1 MSRSLNKVTLIGNLG
16 NDPEVRS
23 TTGGNRV
30 ATFSLATS
38 RSWNDAS
45 GTKQEKTEW
54 HRCVVWNTKSSQL
67 ADIVEKYVKKGDKL
81 YVEGRIEYRQ
91 WQDKDGQTRYSTEI
105 NVRELIMLGGGSGG
119 GRSGADADSEAAN
132 GTRARA
138 GSAAK
143 AKAGGGDD
151 FEDFPGALA
160 DEDDDLPFCRR
171 VSGKRTGGAPAK
183 ERHPFSFSGVS
194 RSVRGQH
201 VQPLLVQRQPDR
213 EVRSRADRDR
223 SGAGQLRAG
232 QQSRDDVDAAAN
244 RDVLGNRER
253 LGATSEDGA
262 EPASARAR
270 RAHEDVRLGERL
282 VLELDRRRLV
292 RLRIDV
298 GDRTI
303 AMTRREGDEGGED
316 ERVPGARGVKRE
328 SGHEDPRE

>member
-91 WQDKDGQTRYSTEI
+91 WQDKENQTRYSTEI

-119 GRSGADADSEAAN
+119 RGGGGDSDAESGS
-132 GTRARA
+132 RARSTA
-138 GSAAK
+138 PAK
-143 AKAGGGDD
+143 AKTGAGGDD

-160 DEDDDLPFCRR
+160 DEDDDLPF
-171 VSGKRTGGAPAK
+171 
-183 ERHPFSFSGVS
+183 
-194 RSVRGQH
+194 
-201 VQPLLVQRQPDR
+201 
-213 EVRSRADRDR
+213 
-223 SGAGQLRAG
+223 
-232 QQSRDDVDAAAN
+232 
-244 RDVLGNRER
+244 
-253 LGATSEDGA
+253 
-262 EPASARAR
+262 
-270 RAHEDVRLGERL
+270 
-282 VLELDRRRLV
+282 
-292 RLRIDV
+292 
-298 GDRTI
+298 
-303 AMTRREGDEGGED
+303 
-316 ERVPGARGVKRE
+316 
-328 SGHEDPRE
+328 